1 MKIFTIILCVA
12 FATFGTLAQADQ
24 KDPRLDVLFER
35 LNATNVKDEASD
47 ITSEI
52 WSIWIESSDGISN
65 ELIRLGIL
73 AMQARR
79 LDIALEYFD
88 QLVKHEPGFAEG
100 WNKRATVLYTIGR
113 IQASIDDIQKVLALE
128 PRHFGALA
136 GLGMCY
142 EVLGNN
148 VAAVKAYALA
158 LNANPHLFRIQK
170 RLDDLREQ
178 IRRNNI

>member
-1 MKIFTIILCVA
+1 MRFVVLILCFALTVA
-12 FATFGTLAQADQ
+12 TTSARADQ
-24 KDPRLDVLFER
+24 KDPRLDDLFER
-35 LNATNVKDEASD
+35 LNATDAKAEASD

-52 WSIWIESSDGISN
+52 WSIWIESGDGVSN

-79 LDIALEYFD
+79 FDIALDHFD
-88 QLVKHEPGFAEG
+88 QLVNHEPRFAEG
-100 WNKRATVLYTIGR
+100 WNKRATVLYTVGR

-142 EVLGNN
+142 EVLGNDA
-148 VAAVKAYALA
+148 AAVKAYVLA
-158 LNANPHLFRIQK
+158 LTANPHLSRIQK

-178 IRRNNI
+178 IRNNNI